1 MLHGTDDLDDALL
14 AWLNE
19 LAKERRFSPQ
29 TVGYYGDEV
38 RRFAAFLARHLGE
51 PPSLRALM
59 ALEPKDFRAWL
70 ADRHA
75 GGLSRGYVMRGV
87 AAVRSFFRWLDRRKD
102 LHNPALFALRPKPVP
117 RRLPRPLS
125 VEQAHDVTALIGEA
139 DSPFVAKRDLALLLL
154 LWGCGLRI
162 GEAIGLARN
171 AVPAE
176 AALMRT
182 LRVRGKGDKVRDVP
196 VLPVV
201 AEAVAAY
208 LAVCPHHHEPETPL
222 FLGVRGGRL
231 DPDTVRRRIRHV
243 RSVLNLPDTATPH
256 ALRHSFATHLLES
269 GADLR
274 SIQELLGHASLSTTQ
289 KYTRVDQ
296 ERLYQLYG
304 ATHPRA

>member
-1 MLHGTDDLDDALL
+1 MLHGTDDLNDALL
-14 AWLNE
+14 AWLRE

-29 TVGYYGDEV
+29 TLGYYGDEV

-51 PPSLRALM
+51 PPSLPALM
-59 ALEPKDFRAWL
+59 ELKPADFRSWL
-70 ADRHA
+70 ADRQA
-75 GGLSRGYVMRGV
+75 QGLSRGYVMRGV
-87 AAVRSFFRWLDRRKD
+87 AAVRSFFRWLDKRKG
-102 LHNPALFALRPKPVP
+102 LHNPALFALRTPPVP
-117 RRLPRPLS
+117 RRLPRPLTI
-125 VEQAHDVTALIGEA
+125 EQANDVTLMIGEA
-139 DSPFVAKRDLALLLL
+139 APPFVAKRDLALLLL

-162 GEAIGLARN
+162 GEALGLARS
-171 AVPAE
+171 AVPAD
-176 AALMRT
+176 AASMRT

-201 AEAVAAY
+201 AQAVAAY
-208 LAVCPHHHEPETPL
+208 LAVCPHAQGPDTPL
-222 FLGVRGGRL
+222 FLGVRGKRL
-231 DPDTVRRRIRHV
+231 DPDMVRRRLRHA

-256 ALRHSFATHLLES
+256 ALRHSFATHLLED

-296 ERLYQLYG
+296 EKLYQLYG